1 MDEQIQPKLQFEKII
16 DGELHQKYLITLAD
30 VYCRRILDSIL
41 DESKS
46 AIEIS
51 IDTQVPLRTV
61 YRRIQDMV
69 DNKIVKISGNITDS
83 GKKYFMYKSK
93 IRGLHTRYSE
103 KQLEVFVL
111 KN

>member
-16 DGELHQKYLITLAD
+16 DDELHQKYLITLAD

-51 IDTQVPLRTV
+51 IDTHIPLRTV
-61 YRRIQDMV
+61 YRRIQNMV
-69 DNKIVKISGNITDS
+69 DDKIVKISGNITENV
-83 GKKYFMYKSK
+83 KKIFYVQKQNSS
-93 IRGLHTRYSE
+93 TTYS
-103 KQLEVFVL
+103 LF
-111 KN
+111 